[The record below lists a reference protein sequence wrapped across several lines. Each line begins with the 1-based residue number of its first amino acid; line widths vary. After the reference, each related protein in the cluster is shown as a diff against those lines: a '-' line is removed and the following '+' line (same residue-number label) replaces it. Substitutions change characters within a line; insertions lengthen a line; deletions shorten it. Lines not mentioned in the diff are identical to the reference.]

1 MRHGTLS
8 LVAAVAV
15 ALCGS
20 ILAPSVASAQPV
32 GETFTATA
40 SVKSPDASATSK
52 VAIAIERFSTEA
64 ERAAVLKAL
73 KEGGTVAARPVLSGM
88 KDSGYIELGQ
98 RRTPIKYAFARPTGS
113 GRLIT
118 VVTAQPILFLGAGVP
133 ESKPKS
139 GYDLAVAILDLDAVG
154 KGQGELAPA
163 AKVKMNESGAVVID
177 DYGAEKVWLKSVAPA
192 K

>member
-1 MRHGTLS
+1 MRRVTLY
-8 LVAAVAV
+8 LVAAGAV
-15 ALCGS
+15 ALGGS
-20 ILAPSVASAQPV
+20 ILAPSVACAQPG

-52 VAIAIERFSTEA
+52 TTIGIERFSTEA
-64 ERAAVLKAL
+64 ERSAVMKAL
-73 KEGGTVAARPVLSGM
+73 KDGGTAAVRPVLSGM

-118 VVTAQPILFLGAGVP
+118 VVTADPILFLGAGVP
-133 ESKPKS
+133 ESKPRA
-139 GYDLAVAILDLDAVG
+139 GYDLGVAILTVDASG
-154 KGQGELAPA
+154 KGEGELAPA
-163 AKVKMNESGAVVID
+163 AKVKMNEAGAIVID
-177 DYGAEKVWLKSVAPA
+177 DYGAEKVWLKDVAPS